1 MSLPILKLLGAA
13 LMLSWERRALLA
25 RVLWLP
31 LFAGIGISLAELRW
45 GPDSAEDGTAVFW
58 ALPIFALTVML
69 AVRSYRA
76 FLVGVDETHQRQP
89 LSWTMRETRFLFA
102 MLWISLSFAVLAVL
116 AGSLLGLLVSDPQ
129 TIGPRVSMLLVL
141 VPGAWLASR
150 LLLAFPTLAIED
162 ASALQAFQR
171 AWTLSR
177 EQGLRILVLCV
188 AIPGAIAWLLG
199 QLSGTPVA
207 EAIATILV
215 WLLMPFE
222 LAIVAMVYA
231 TLARPPEAPA

>member
-13 LMLSWERRALLA
+13 LMLSWERRGLLA

-31 LFAGIGISLAELRW
+31 LLAGIGVSLAELRW
-45 GPDSAEDGTAVFW
+45 GPDSPGDGGAVFW

-76 FLVGVDETHQRQP
+76 LLIGTDEFHHKRP
-89 LSWTMRETRFLFA
+89 LSWTMRETHFLFA
-102 MLWISLSFAVLAVL
+102 MLWVSLAFAVFAVL
-116 AGSLLGLLVSDPQ
+116 AGSLLGLLLPDPQ
-129 TIGPRVSMLLVL
+129 LLGPRASMLVVL

-150 LLLAFPTLAIED
+150 LLLAFPAIAIED
-162 ASALQAFQR
+162 SNALQALRR
-171 AWTLSR
+171 AWALSR
-177 EQGLRILVLCV
+177 DHALRILVLCV
-188 AIPGAIAWLLG
+188 GVPGAIAWLLG
-199 QLSGTPVA
+199 NLSGLPGV
-207 EAIATILV
+207 EALAAILV

-231 TLARPPEAPA
+231 TLSRTPQA